1 MTGHLTVKWAKLPQ
15 KEHFSMAP
23 RHVADRRQHI
33 GLIIVSLIAALF
45 TPIALP
51 SHSVAPTTAT
61 SISPVSGNATGG
73 TLVQISGTGLS
84 ISNVSQV
91 ADVFLET
98 VHGNRF
104 SMSFTVVSD
113 AQVTA
118 STPVMA
124 VASQSPGL
132 GAVYVIFIDN
142 SVSSFSFALTPT
154 VTGVSPSS
162 GTAAGGASIT
172 ISGTAFIDDISGSNI
187 VKILV
192 GETEILPANF
202 TIVNSTTIT
211 ASIPIRQTV
220 SKTVG
225 SKRVVIYYSEQ
236 VSSSDDV
243 RYSFVPV
250 RDASKDR
257 AVGSGASG
265 RVILGELASRTDR
278 KAVFRT
284 TTEPFIV
291 TGTDSLTR
299 QSYEYQTNFGYSA
312 GAGAYAREGHQPG
325 YHKKNGG
332 TTNTTP
338 PSLTTT
344 ITASVAGQYYA
355 SGAFYSTYASG
366 RYTLSYDAVH
376 MRSSGGCGENL
387 NSFDSGD
394 GQGTV
399 TTYCTGFG
407 PEIYSEAFYGRA
419 GQSLAFNWLPIG
431 ETDDAAVYA
440 WLVAVDNE
448 TTIPYTD
455 VNSHT
460 LLAHAVT
467 YRNNRMDWQTST
479 GQIPVDGLYRFRF
492 TNGTYDG
499 TGGFAIGSSFFISS
513 VYEAGTSQEIS
524 FGPISDQIGAGNA
537 TFTATATAT
546 NGGEVT
552 VTSKTTSICEVTT
565 SYSAPNTTVTITKKS
580 TGTCQL
586 LATKGAEG
594 EYAPASDKLVAFEIR
609 ASATNA
615 SAPIITNVSPGNQQ
629 LTIDFTRPSR
639 DGGFE
644 IINYQYS
651 TDNGSTWVSV
661 SPATTSLR
669 MVIYTRT
676 SDGLSLSN
684 GVTYSIKVRALTNTD
699 SAVALGTA
707 SNTGTGTPNAPAV
720 PILAYSPATLTRNQG
735 SVTTILA
742 PDNSGGAVTTYAVS
756 SGTLPPGMTL
766 NTTTGIISGNPSSQ
780 GAYTFTIT
788 GTNSSGTSNP
798 ATMSVTV
805 NPPAANPPD
814 ISWDIGASS
823 VYSLEVGESLTTPA
837 PTNSNTVDSALF
849 SISPALPTGLSIN
862 TSTGVVSGSPDEPI
876 AATLFTITATNGAG
890 SSTVSLTITV
900 TLTAPNISPNSGV
913 TYYVGSAVSQAAPT
927 NTGGRI
933 ASWTISPSLPGGLT
947 LNTATGT
954 ITGTPTSESS
964 ATAYVLS
971 ASNATGT
978 SSITLT
984 ITVLTPASGATE
996 TPKPGSYSGPNPTL
1010 FVPRVLEENKAQT
1023 VRVIGER
1030 LDQVTGMSHLG
1041 VTLTFTIISSREIE
1055 VRVPALPIGIKQIRF
1070 DYRPGGI
1077 VTYMNA
1083 LDVRPA
1089 TLTVKPTSSP
1099 ITEPTNPVTLS
1110 PVRKAIVWGFIP
1122 GLTRLDSSGVR
1133 NLSAVSARLA
1143 SAKEISCIGFTM
1155 GPTVLARDIQLS
1167 YDRALTV
1174 CNRLKMV
1181 IPGVKVVRLE
1191 GRQDTRKGDRIRR
1204 VEIEWRN

>member
-1 MTGHLTVKWAKLPQ
+1 MSPQ
-15 KEHFSMAP
+15 LVSAAP
-23 RHVADRRQHI
+23 SSA
-33 GLIIVSLIAALF
+33 
-45 TPIALP
+45 
-51 SHSVAPTTAT
+51 AT
-61 SISPVSGNATGG
+61 SLSPASGPATGG
-73 TLVQISGTGLS
+73 TTITIAGTGFGS
-84 ISNVSQV
+84 PASNV

-98 VHGNRF
+98 VHGNRY
-104 SMSFTVVSD
+104 SMSFTVVND
-113 AQVTA
+113 TQLTA
-118 STPVMA
+118 STPAMSVP
-124 VASQSPGL
+124 SQSPGL
-132 GAVYVIFIDN
+132 GAIYLTFVDN
-142 SVSSFSFALTPT
+142 SVSSLSFALVPT
-154 VTGVSPSS
+154 VTGIQPSS
-162 GTAAGGASIT
+162 GTAGGGTTVT

-187 VKILV
+187 VKILI
-192 GETEILPANF
+192 GETEILPSNF
-202 TIVNSTTIT
+202 TIVSNTTIT
-211 ASIPIRQTV
+211 ASIPVRQTV

-225 SKRVVIYYSEQ
+225 SKKVVIFYSEQ
-236 VSSSDDV
+236 VSSSENI
-243 RYSFVPV
+243 RYSFVPM

-257 AVGSGASG
+257 AVGSGESG

-278 KAVFRT
+278 KLVYRT
-284 TTEPFIV
+284 TTQPFIV

-299 QSYEYQTNFGYSA
+299 QAYEYQTNFGYSA

-338 PSLTTT
+338 PSLTST
-344 ITASVAGQYYA
+344 ITSSVAGQYYL
-355 SGAFYSTYASG
+355 SGTFYSTYAAN
-366 RYTLSYDAVH
+366 RYTLSYDAIH

-387 NSFDSGD
+387 NTFDSGD
-394 GQGTV
+394 GQGSV

-431 ETDDAAVYA
+431 EQDDAAVYA

-448 TTIPYTD
+448 STIPYTD

-467 YRNNRMDWQTST
+467 YRSSRMDWQTST

-524 FGPISDQIGAGNA
+524 FGPISDQVGAGNA
-537 TFTATATAT
+537 TFTSTATAT

-552 VTSKTTSICEVTT
+552 ITSKTTSICDVAT
-565 SYSAPNTTVTITKKS
+565 SYASPTTTVTITKKS

-609 ASATNA
+609 AAATNA
-615 SAPIITNVSPGNQQ
+615 SAPIITNISPGNQQ
-629 LTIDFTRPSR
+629 LTVDFTRPSR

-644 IINYQYS
+644 IVNYQYS
-651 TDNGSTWVSV
+651 TDNGSTWASV

-684 GVTYSIKVRALTNTD
+684 GVTYSIKVRALTDTD
-699 SAVALGTA
+699 SAIAFGTA

-756 SGTLPPGMTL
+756 SGSLPPGMSL
-766 NTTTGIISGNPSSQ
+766 NTTTGIISGNPSAQ
-780 GAYTFTIT
+780 GTYTFTIT

-814 ISWDIGASS
+814 ISWEIGAAS
-823 VYSLEVGESLTTPA
+823 VYTLEVGEALTTPA
-837 PTNSNTVDSALF
+837 PTNSNTVDGAVF
-849 SISPALPTGLSIN
+849 AISPALPAGLSIN
-862 TSTGVVSGSPDEPI
+862 SSTGVVSGSPDEPI
-876 AATLFTITATNGAG
+876 TATVFTITATNGAG

-900 TLTAPNISPNSGV
+900 TLTAPNISPNSSV
-913 TYYVGSAVSQAAPT
+913 TYYVGSVVNQSAPT

-933 ASWTISPSLPGGLT
+933 ASWTISPALPGGLS
-947 LNTATGT
+947 LNASTGV
-954 ITGTPTSESS
+954 ISGTPTSVSA

-978 SSITLT
+978 SSITIT
-984 ITVLTPASGATE
+984 IRVLAPTTGPAEA
-996 TPKPGSYSGPNPTL
+996 PKPGSYTGPNPTL
-1010 FVPRVLEENKAQT
+1010 FVPRILPENTAQT

-1030 LDQVTGMSHLG
+1030 LDQVTGMSYQGLA
-1041 VTLTFTIISSREIE
+1041 LSFTIVSAGEIE
-1055 VRVPALPIGIKQIRF
+1055 VRIPALSAGVKEIRF
-1070 DYRPGGI
+1070 DYKPGGI
-1077 VTYMNA
+1077 VSYLNA
-1083 LDVRPA
+1083 LEVRRA
-1089 TLTVKPTSSP
+1089 VQISKPTSSP

-1110 PVRKAIVWGFIP
+1110 PARKAVVWGFVP
-1122 GLTRLDSSGVR
+1122 GLTRLDASGVR
-1133 NLSAVSARLA
+1133 NLAAITSRLS
-1143 SAKEISCIGFTM
+1143 SAKEISCVGFTM

-1167 YDRALTV
+1167 YDRARAI
-1174 CNRLKMV
+1174 CNRLKAS
-1181 IPGVKVVRLE
+1181 IPGVKVIRLE
-1191 GRQDTRKGDRIRR
+1191 GRQDSRKGDRIRR